1 MSAPRNSSPR
11 RTSGF
16 RTQSEPSAEPG
27 LLSLTPDRARVLL
40 LVATRPAAF
49 AFAAVVVALSVT
61 LLTGGGGFSGIS
73 GAVAAGWL
81 TLHQVPLVIGTT
93 TLGILPL
100 LPTGLLLW
108 AVARECAEAVEP
120 EPSRAEL
127 GWLAAAALG
136 GPLLI
141 TAVCLAVAEDASGEG
156 ALQPPNPLPAFGW
169 VFGLHLCALSCGI
182 VFRLRH
188 QILSRLPYWPI
199 AVAYVVG
206 HTMRRLLICGA
217 AITAVCLL
225 ANWSTLGETYGNADG
240 IVGWLGLTV
249 LSLLYLPNVIV
260 AAVSV
265 LLGAGVQF
273 GEASIDLFSVVGGPV
288 PAVPVLAA
296 LPQGSAAL
304 WWPVLLVVP
313 AAIAALGGIDT
324 ARICDDRLGA
334 PWVTLA
340 SAFLGTTVSV
350 AVASVA
356 GGELGNFGRMGIELP
371 VLAVVAFG
379 WFALAGYVGL
389 VFGRW
394 FIAPSGYPVP
404 GYEDYYYGDGDYF
417 SDEIDGAA
425 DYADDDYYDDED
437 HDDED
442 HDGYYE
448 GDGFLEVEASS
459 VTDGAARTRGSRNLD
474 DVDDV
479 GGAGDRIAGLEPVIE
494 VDAELVDDEEP
505 ALGSV
510 RPAPGSDADSVADIL
525 DAEVVDADLPGSGS
539 TGGS

>member
-1 MSAPRNSSPR
+1 MSAPRNSPAR

-16 RTQSEPSAEPG
+16 RTPSEPSTEPG
-27 LLSLTPDRARVLL
+27 LLSLTPERARVLL

-49 AFAAVVVALSVT
+49 AFAIVVVVLSVT
-61 LLTGGGGFSGIS
+61 LVTEGGGLSGIS

-100 LPTGLLLW
+100 LPSAVLLW

-120 EPSRAEL
+120 EPSRADL
-127 GWLAAAALG
+127 GWLVGAALG

-141 TAVCLAVAEDASGEG
+141 TAVCLAVAEDASGDV

-169 VFGLHLCALSCGI
+169 VLGLHLCALSGG
-182 VFRLRH
+182 VGFRLRH

-199 AVAYVVG
+199 AVGYVVG

-225 ANWSTLGETYGNADG
+225 ANWSTIGETYGDADG
-240 IVGWLGLTV
+240 IVGGIGLTV
-249 LSLLYLPNVIV
+249 LSLLYLPNVVV

-296 LPQGSAAL
+296 LPQGPAAL
-304 WWPVLLVVP
+304 WWPVMLVVP
-313 AAIAALGGIDT
+313 AAIAVLGGIDT
-324 ARICDDRLGA
+324 ARISDDRPGA

-340 SAFLGTTVSV
+340 SAFLGTAVSV

-356 GGELGNFGRMGIELP
+356 GGELGNFGWLAIELP
-371 VLAVVAFG
+371 VLAVVAFA

-394 FIAPSGYPVP
+394 FVAPSGYPVL
-404 GYEDYYYGDGDYF
+404 GYEDYYYGDDDYF

-425 DYADDDYYDDED
+425 DYDDDYYDA
-437 HDDED
+437 
-442 HDGYYE
+442 GYYE
-448 GDGFLEVEASS
+448 EDGYLEAEPSS
-459 VTDGAARTRGSRNLD
+459 VASPSRHRGHQDPDDFDDAAGR
-474 DVDDV
+474 
-479 GGAGDRIAGLEPVIE
+479 AGDRRAGLEPVIE
-494 VDAELVDDEEP
+494 VDAELVDDDEP

-510 RPAPGSDADSVADIL
+510 RPAPGSVADSVADIV